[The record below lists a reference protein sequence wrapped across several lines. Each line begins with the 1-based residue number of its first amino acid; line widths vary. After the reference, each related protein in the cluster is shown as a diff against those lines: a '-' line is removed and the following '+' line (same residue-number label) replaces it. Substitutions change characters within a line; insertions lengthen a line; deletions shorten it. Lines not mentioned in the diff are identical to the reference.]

1 MLVEGQTEETFVRDV
16 LGPHLLSFQKV
27 LHVTIISTKR
37 IKTGGKFRGGVT
49 SYAQVRREV
58 RNLLEDTGAV
68 AVTTMIDYYALPG
81 DFPGQAN
88 LPRGGTCY
96 QRAEHLE
103 RAFQSEI
110 SHRRFLPYLSLHEF
124 ESLLLVLPEEI
135 GRALPKPAALDLLK
149 ADVAGYASP
158 EEVNDGPTTHPSER
172 IRQSAPGYQ
181 KRLHGPLIAAR
192 IGLKAIRERCPHFAD
207 WLRRLE
213 ELSDTPTRT

>member
-1 MLVEGQTEETFVRDV
+1 VLVEGQTEETFVRDV
-16 LGPHLLSFQKV
+16 LGPHLLGFQTA

-68 AVTTMIDYYALPG
+68 TVTTMIDYYALPG

-124 ESLLLVLPEEI
+124 ESLLLVVPEEI
-135 GRALPKPAALDLLK
+135 GRALPKASAVDLLK
-149 ADVAGYASP
+149 ADRGIRLAG
-158 EEVNDGPTTHPSER
+158 GSER
-172 IRQSAPGYQ
+172 RPDHASGGAHPAVGS
-181 KRLHGPLIAAR
+181 RLSKASSRPLDRGPDRPSGDAGALPAF
-192 IGLKAIRERCPHFAD
+192 C
-207 WLRRLE
+207 
-213 ELSDTPTRT
+213 